1 MGRIPISRLHLSRL
15 QLSFLFIRQL
25 VVYAID
31 FSFFFILNP
40 FNPIFNPPSSSI
52 VQEPPGVMMM
62 CWCFSLFAI
71 GLCLRDIL
79 LLYSAFDSFIIRV
92 VLLFIFLLGRISRQ
106 IPIVNVQYTRI
117 YMQREIYIRS
127 SLASLTGF
135 YRRHN
140 GAKTTV
146 FLYSTKS
153 STMIPFFYSRE
164 TIHV

>member
-71 GLCLRDIL
+71 GLCLRDISSSYIPL
-79 LLYSAFDSFIIRV
+79 SVHSSSE
-92 VLLFIFLLGRISRQ
+92 LFFFLFSCCAASPAKSRSLMFN
-106 IPIVNVQYTRI
+106 IPVH
-117 YMQREIYIRS
+117 MQREIYIRS

>member
-92 VLLFIFLLGRISRQ
+92 VLLFIFLLCRISRQ
-106 IPIVNVQYTRI
+106 IPIVNVQYTRTYAERNLYKELLGI
-117 YMQREIYIRS
+117 SNGFLSTTQWGENNGVSLQHEIINNDPI
-127 SLASLTGF
+127 LL
-135 YRRHN
+135 
-140 GAKTTV
+140 
-146 FLYSTKS
+146 
-153 STMIPFFYSRE
+153 
-164 TIHV
+164 